1 MRGREVQKYWAGG
14 PGDKRKGGVRET
26 MITAVSMNPSI
37 DKSLT
42 IERFQY
48 GSMNRVMSSRRDAG
62 GKAINMS
69 VVASTLGLQVKC
81 VGFLWRENGR
91 FIENRL
97 LENGVESEFLWL
109 DGAVRTNLKV
119 LDAEQGVVTEI
130 NEPGGQV
137 SEEDLEKLTGLVC
150 AQAEDS
156 DFLVLTGSLPPGC
169 PKDFYARLIR
179 AVEGLPCK
187 CVLDAEG
194 EALHLGLQ
202 ARPNLI
208 KPNRMELEMAV
219 GRRLDSRSD
228 VVKAAAELARSGIDW
243 VAVSLGGAGA
253 LLTDGE
259 KTLFAPALKV
269 PVNSTV
275 GAGDSMVAGMLSGLL
290 AEAPMEEVLRRGVA
304 CAAASVMAEGT
315 RLTDKATYKSL
326 LGQIKIEGV

>member
-1 MRGREVQKYWAGG
+1 
-14 PGDKRKGGVRET
+14 

-137 SEEDLEKLTGLVC
+137 SEEDLEKLTALC
-150 AQAEDS
+150 APRPRTAIFWCS
-156 DFLVLTGSLPPGC
+156 PGRC
-169 PKDFYARLIR
+169 LR
-179 AVEGLPCK
+179 AVP
-187 CVLDAEG
+187 
-194 EALHLGLQ
+194 
-202 ARPNLI
+202 RI
-208 KPNRMELEMAV
+208 
-219 GRRLDSRSD
+219 
-228 VVKAAAELARSGIDW
+228 
-243 VAVSLGGAGA
+243 
-253 LLTDGE
+253 
-259 KTLFAPALKV
+259 
-269 PVNSTV
+269 STP
-275 GAGDSMVAGMLSGLL
+275 G
-290 AEAPMEEVLRRGVA
+290 
-304 CAAASVMAEGT
+304 
-315 RLTDKATYKSL
+315 
-326 LGQIKIEGV
+326 

>member
-137 SEEDLEKLTGLVC
+137 SEEDLEKLTGPCVRPGRGQRFFG
-150 AQAEDS
+150 AHR
-156 DFLVLTGSLPPGC
+156 SLPP
-169 PKDFYARLIR
+169 
-179 AVEGLPCK
+179 
-187 CVLDAEG
+187 
-194 EALHLGLQ
+194 
-202 ARPNLI
+202 
-208 KPNRMELEMAV
+208 
-219 GRRLDSRSD
+219 
-228 VVKAAAELARSGIDW
+228 AAPRI
-243 VAVSLGGAGA
+243 
-253 LLTDGE
+253 
-259 KTLFAPALKV
+259 
-269 PVNSTV
+269 STP
-275 GAGDSMVAGMLSGLL
+275 G
-290 AEAPMEEVLRRGVA
+290 
-304 CAAASVMAEGT
+304 
-315 RLTDKATYKSL
+315 
-326 LGQIKIEGV
+326 

>member
-1 MRGREVQKYWAGG
+1 M
-14 PGDKRKGGVRET
+14 
-26 MITAVSMNPSI
+26 
-37 DKSLT
+37 
-42 IERFQY
+42 
-48 GSMNRVMSSRRDAG
+48 
-62 GKAINMS
+62 
-69 VVASTLGLQVKC
+69 
-81 VGFLWRENGR
+81 
-91 FIENRL
+91 
-97 LENGVESEFLWL
+97 
-109 DGAVRTNLKV
+109 
-119 LDAEQGVVTEI
+119 
-130 NEPGGQV
+130 
-137 SEEDLEKLTGLVC
+137 
-150 AQAEDS
+150 
-156 DFLVLTGSLPPGC
+156 
-169 PKDFYARLIR
+169 
-179 AVEGLPCK
+179 EGLPCK

-194 EALHLGLQ
+194 EALRLGLQ

-269 PVNSTV
+269 PVKSTV

-315 RLTDKATYKSL
+315 LLTDKATYKSL